1 MNVPRARKACVP
13 HPLLVKNRTLG
24 PFGWVYPHTHELD
37 WHAGPK
43 TRARLAIGT
52 SSALTE
58 VPGSR
63 STNCQD
69 DELPGRRMLKSEE
82 QRNPQVFVISGGTG
96 RTAKQLLQAALAQFP
111 DKEVDLIYHTGVR
124 DIKKATEI
132 VARAS
137 AQGAMICHSLVAPKV
152 RQAVDREALRL
163 GVPCI
168 DALGP
173 ALALLGDHLNT
184 APRGRAGLL
193 YELHHEQF
201 DRMDA
206 VDFTLAHDDGK
217 RMSELK
223 KADVVVVG
231 ASRTSKSV
239 TCFYLASRGIRA
251 ANVPLIP
258 HHPLPTALM
267 RLPANRVIGL
277 TMNAAHLESIRQT
290 RLDRISNRP
299 VAHYADLREIQAEL
313 REIRELM
320 CSNDWA
326 CIDVSYKATEEVADQ
341 IIEMLPSRRKSRAKP
356 AR

>member
-1 MNVPRARKACVP
+1 
-13 HPLLVKNRTLG
+13 
-24 PFGWVYPHTHELD
+24 
-37 WHAGPK
+37 
-43 TRARLAIGT
+43 
-52 SSALTE
+52 
-58 VPGSR
+58 
-63 STNCQD
+63 
-69 DELPGRRMLKSEE
+69 MLKSKTE
-82 QRNPQVFVISGGTG
+82 RHPQVVILSGGTG

-111 DKEVDLIYHTGVR
+111 NNEVDVIHHTGVR
-124 DIKKATEI
+124 SVKKAIEI
-132 VARAS
+132 VNRAS

-152 RQAVDREALRL
+152 RQAVDAETRRL

-173 ALALLGDHLNT
+173 ALALLGDHLQSV
-184 APRGRAGLL
+184 PRGRAGLL
-193 YELHHEQF
+193 YELHHEQL
-201 DRMDA
+201 DQMDA

-223 KADVVVVG
+223 QADVVLIG

-258 HHPLPTALM
+258 NHPPPTALT
-267 RLPANRVIGL
+267 RLSAKRVIGL

-290 RLDRISNRP
+290 RLDRISNLP
-299 VAHYADLREIQAEL
+299 VAHYANLRDIQAEL

-320 CSNDWA
+320 CRNGWE

-341 IIEMLPSRRKSRAKP
+341 IIEMLPSRRKSRAKR

>member
-1 MNVPRARKACVP
+1 
-13 HPLLVKNRTLG
+13 
-24 PFGWVYPHTHELD
+24 
-37 WHAGPK
+37 
-43 TRARLAIGT
+43 
-52 SSALTE
+52 
-58 VPGSR
+58 
-63 STNCQD
+63 
-69 DELPGRRMLKSEE
+69 MLKTGT
-82 QRNPQVFVISGGTG
+82 QRHPQVVVLSGGTG

-111 DKEVDLIYHTGVR
+111 NNEVEVMDFTGVR
-124 DIKKATEI
+124 SVKKAIEI
-132 VARAS
+132 VNQAA
-137 AQGAMICHSLVAPKV
+137 ANGAMICHSLVAPKV
-152 RQAVDREALRL
+152 RQAVDAESRLR

-173 ALALLGDHLNT
+173 ALALLGDHLDSV
-184 APRGRAGLL
+184 PRGRAGLL
-193 YELHHEQF
+193 YELHHEQLE
-201 DRMDA
+201 RMDA

-217 RMSELK
+217 RMDDLK
-223 KADVVVVG
+223 QADVVLVG

-258 HHPLPTALM
+258 NHPSPTVLK
-267 RLPANRVIGL
+267 RLPAKRVIGL

-299 VAHYADLREIQAEL
+299 VAHYADLRDIRAEL

-320 CSNDWA
+320 SQNGWE

-341 IIEMLPSRRKSRAKP
+341 IIEMLPSRRKSRATQ